1 MSYLLEIIEDADQR
15 NDAEVEAEEID
26 DQESLLNIYEE

>member
-15 NDAEVEAEEID
+15 SNAKVEAEKIEE
-26 DQESLLNIYEE
+26 QESLLNIYEE